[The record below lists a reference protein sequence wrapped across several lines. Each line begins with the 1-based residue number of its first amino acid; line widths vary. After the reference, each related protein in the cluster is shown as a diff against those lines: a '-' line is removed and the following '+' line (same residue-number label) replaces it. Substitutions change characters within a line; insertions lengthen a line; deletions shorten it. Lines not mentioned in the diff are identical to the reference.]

1 MAVNVYQH
9 VCPSREDRLGSIT
22 GYAGTLKELTGRGLK
37 GCLRNRDRCFNTS
50 GQCAHFDALDQLAAI
65 VDSVVIDHAPQGCAT
80 GYIMWNT
87 FGRRLAPMIGKKP
100 RNVNVISTRMNETDI
115 IFGAS
120 EKLKAAIKFA
130 NDRYHPKV
138 IFVTGSCT
146 SGIIAEDIPSVVTE
160 VQQEIGVPIAYC
172 SCEGIRSKMWSS
184 GFDAAQH
191 AMVKTMVKPPRRK
204 SKNVNFVVFWPT
216 VDAFLKPALAR
227 LDLEPLYISG
237 LTGPENHEF
246 ASESV
251 ATVGQC
257 GVLSSYYGGALQEHF
272 GVPFLQEHFPYGISG
287 FESWY
292 MNLAALVGR
301 EAEARK
307 YIEEQWRQYGPE
319 IEKLKSKL
327 KGVKALVALGSGMA
341 FEIVHILRDLGM
353 EVVHAVAFHYDPTL
367 DNNDG
372 KINHIAK
379 YAEDA
384 DDLDVSVADSQQH
397 ELYKLL
403 LKHKPDII
411 FSRAHGSN
419 IWGVYLGISTV
430 EYGSASHALYGYAG
444 LAELGNRIVDELSNR
459 NFVKL
464 IAKHFVS
471 PFSKQFDN
479 MENFAY
485 LEKETAE

>member
-9 VCPSREDRLGSIT
+9 ICPSREERLGSIT
-22 GYAGTLKELTGRGLK
+22 GYVGTLKDLTEKGIR

-50 GQCAHFDALDQLAAI
+50 GQCAHFDAVDQLAA
-65 VDSVVIDHAPQGCAT
+65 VTDSVVIDHAPQGCAA

-87 FGRRLAPMIGKKP
+87 FGRRLAPMIGKNP
-100 RNVNVISTRMNETDI
+100 RNVNVISTNMTETDT

-120 EKLKAAIKFA
+120 EKLKRAIQFA
-130 NDRYHPKV
+130 NNRYHPKV

-146 SGIIAEDIPSVVTE
+146 SGIIAEDIPSIIAE
-160 VQQEIGVPIAYC
+160 IQPEIGVPIAYC

-204 SKNVNFVVFWPT
+204 SNTVNFVVFWPT
-216 VDAFLKPALAR
+216 VNVFLEPALAR
-227 LDLEPLYISG
+227 LDLKPLYISG

-292 MNLAALVGR
+292 MDLAVLVGK
-301 EAEARK
+301 EAEARQYIGEQREK
-307 YIEEQWRQYGPE
+307 YEPE
-319 IEKLKSKL
+319 IHTLRQKL
-327 KGVKALVALGSGMA
+327 KGVRALVALGSGMA
-341 FEIVHILRDLGM
+341 FEIVHILRDLDM
-353 EVVHAVAFHYDPTL
+353 EVVHTVAFHYDPVL

-379 YAEDA
+379 YAETA
-384 DDLDVSVADSQQH
+384 DDLDVSIADSQQH

-403 LKHKPDII
+403 LKHKPDIV

-419 IWGVYLGISTV
+419 IWGVYFGASTV
-430 EYGSASHALYGYAG
+430 EYGGASHALYGYAG
-444 LAELGNRIVDELSNR
+444 IVELGNRIVDELSNK

-464 IAKHFVS
+464 VAKHFVS
-471 PFSKQFDN
+471 PFSKAFDE

-485 LEKETAE
+485 LEREVI